1 MLILFL
7 FQVGDR
13 QFVTDSGLMV
23 PAISLQLR
31 ERLET
36 AMLSHGISRYVPLI
50 GHYRVYMASHWSM
63 FPPAEARDL
72 EAIFRSTL
80 WLKSL
85 SLVKIVFTWPLVGLM
100 IRSFHSLLLVD

>member
-63 FPPAEARDL
+63 AE
-72 EAIFRSTL
+72 
-80 WLKSL
+80 KVCSL
-85 SLVKIVFTWPLVGLM
+85 IG
-100 IRSFHSLLLVD
+100 